1 MGNKKHIIMKTK
13 YSINGINFR
22 LGMIKEQTSKL
33 EQITKECMERTKN
46 FKGKR
51 PFKKNTKYPFGG

>member
-1 MGNKKHIIMKTK
+1 MKTK

-22 LGMIKEQTSKL
+22 LGTIKERTSKL
-33 EQITKECMERTKN
+33 EKITRECMERTKN

-51 PFKKNTKYPFGG
+51 PFKKNMKYPFGG